1 MSCHEHMDAGL
12 LGNETII
19 EKLLG
24 PPDPELLEGDSR
36 DRQCYEERCAYCSGD
51 WDVAEHV
58 TPIRKGGGTTFVN
71 CLPAGCGCN
80 SMKRSRTLE
89 EWIATC
95 EGGENRLVLLQRA
108 LEWLTRHGRGAP

>member
-1 MSCHEHMDAGL
+1 MSCH
-12 LGNETII
+12 
-19 EKLLG
+19 
-24 PPDPELLEGDSR
+24 
-36 DRQCYEERCAYCSGD
+36 
-51 WDVAEHV
+51 EHV
-58 TPIRKGGGTTFVN
+58 TPIRKEGGTTFVN
-71 CLPAGCGCN
+71 CLPACYGCN